1 MNRLKLL
8 YIHQILT
15 TETDE
20 QHSITLDELRQRLAD
35 KGITAE
41 RKALYKDLD
50 ALRSFGVHI
59 VSRKAAQTTYYVPSN
74 TWRPDEMELLVNI
87 IQNTEMLTE
96 RKRQIIIDKLLKQV
110 STYEAATIQERLA
123 IAPTAPNAAH
133 RELSA
138 TGQAL
143 LSSIA
148 GVLVGDALGV
158 PVEFQHRRELQ
169 QHPVTAMRA
178 YGTHSQPAGTWSDD
192 GSLTLAT
199 LDALTKP
206 FSYANM
212 MHNFIQ
218 WLDHN
223 AYTATGVVF
232 DVGFTT
238 DSSIQRGKTA
248 KNIKECG
255 AYEANSNG
263 NGSLMRIL
271 PMLFYVRATYGP
283 QFYKQHRAMESI
295 HYVSALTHGHERS
308 RMACGLYLCIA
319 NELLEHRLGHR
330 EGASLPQLIATG
342 LGNGFHYYQSHDA
355 YASEI
360 THFTRLTDVPA
371 FSALSA
377 DAINSGGYVID
388 TLEASIWSL
397 LTTDNFS
404 TAVLRAINL
413 GRDTDTTGAVT
424 GGLAGLYYG
433 FDEIPEMWLN
443 ALPKREE
450 WYQLCVNAMEQLGD
464 KDEQL
469 SLDQAEQSAFIEWI
483 NAHPRQTKLLGTAIG
498 NMAGSKYERW
508 AFKSRDFEICG
519 KSSDI
524 TGDTVMTL
532 AVADALTRT
541 IAELGY
547 PNDSTADKT
556 MAANASDATTDS
568 GSALAVQFDALL
580 THHACEMMRHWY
592 AQYPHAIYGTR
603 FREWLKSESA
613 PNDSY
618 GNGAAMRIGAVGFLA
633 KTEEQVRRWSHAITA
648 TSHNSPEAIKAAE
661 ATALTVFHL
670 RNGLSKA
677 KLRKLIEEQYYALD
691 GLSVEYLH
699 EILKKDDS
707 SQGTMP
713 VAFTVFF
720 ESDDFETAIRNA
732 IYIGGDTD
740 TIGAI
745 VGTWA
750 QIIYPIPNDITERVI
765 TRLDPKIRQCIYNF
779 DSTVR

>member
-74 TWRPDEMELLVNI
+74 TWRPDEMELLVNV

-633 KTEEQVRRWSHAITA
+633 KTEDQVRRWSHGTNRIPFAKRPVQ
-648 TSHNSPEAIKAAE
+648 SQAA
-661 ATALTVFHL
+661 
-670 RNGLSKA
+670 
-677 KLRKLIEEQYYALD
+677 
-691 GLSVEYLH
+691 
-699 EILKKDDS
+699 
-707 SQGTMP
+707 
-713 VAFTVFF
+713 
-720 ESDDFETAIRNA
+720 
-732 IYIGGDTD
+732 
-740 TIGAI
+740 
-745 VGTWA
+745 
-750 QIIYPIPNDITERVI
+750 
-765 TRLDPKIRQCIYNF
+765 
-779 DSTVR
+779 

>member
-74 TWRPDEMELLVNI
+74 TWRPDEMELLVNV

-532 AVADALTRT
+532 AV
-541 IAELGY
+541 
-547 PNDSTADKT
+547 
-556 MAANASDATTDS
+556 
-568 GSALAVQFDALL
+568 QFDALL

-603 FREWLKSESA
+603 FREGLKSESA

>member
-1 MNRLKLL
+1 M
-8 YIHQILT
+8 
-15 TETDE
+15 
-20 QHSITLDELRQRLAD
+20 
-35 KGITAE
+35 
-41 RKALYKDLD
+41 
-50 ALRSFGVHI
+50 
-59 VSRKAAQTTYYVPSN
+59 
-74 TWRPDEMELLVNI
+74 
-87 IQNTEMLTE
+87 
-96 RKRQIIIDKLLKQV
+96 
-110 STYEAATIQERLA
+110 
-123 IAPTAPNAAH
+123 
-133 RELSA
+133 SA

-568 GSALAVQFDALL
+568 
-580 THHACEMMRHWY
+580 
-592 AQYPHAIYGTR
+592 
-603 FREWLKSESA
+603 
-613 PNDSY
+613 Y

-699 EILKKDDS
+699 ETLKKDDS